1 MPYIENKSKSM
12 ERGDLQELV
21 RNIWNT
27 RSNKTANE
35 YIKIINRWL
44 LYKNEKPL
52 KYFKEY
58 ETYTVKT
65 CTEEEKNKLLLE
77 ASREGVRER
86 AIFYLLF
93 GTGIRL
99 GEAVNLKLKDVK
111 NDRIFVTGK
120 GQKEREIY
128 LPKEVKNAID
138 DYLIERIPGKTSSD
152 KDYLFTTRI
161 GRKMSYDYFRKICKR
176 VSMNSGVKF
185 HPHMARHTYATELL
199 KKGLSVFYV
208 ARLLGHEDLS
218 STQIYLHASQED
230 AIYEVSKIKLFENG
244 QKQNDLDGKDR
255 LGRGGTNH
263 YDSDI
268 NEELFLLF
276 YKEEFNK
283 FIGSGLNVIR
293 L

>member
-1 MPYIENKSKSM
+1 MDYRDFKNYLIDELRLSPSTVNDTLRRMPYIENKSKSM
-12 ERGDLQELV
+12 DREDLQELV

-65 CTEEEKNKLLLE
+65 CTEEEKNKLLME
-77 ASREGVRER
+77 ASREGSRER

-111 NDRIFVTGK
+111 NDRILVTGK

-138 DYLIERIPGKTSSD
+138 DYLIERVPGKTSSD
-152 KDYLFTTRI
+152 KDYLFTTKI
-161 GRKMSYDYFRKICKR
+161 GKKMSYNYFRKICKR

-244 QKQNDLDGKDR
+244 QNQNDLDGKDR
-255 LGRGGTNH
+255 LGF
-263 YDSDI
+263 
-268 NEELFLLF
+268 EP
-276 YKEEFNK
+276 K
-283 FIGSGLNVIR
+283 
-293 L
+293 

>member
-1 MPYIENKSKSM
+1 MDYRDFKNYLIDELRLSPSTVNDTLRRMPYIENKSKSM
-12 ERGDLQELV
+12 DREDLQELV

-65 CTEEEKNKLLLE
+65 CTEEEKNKLLME
-77 ASREGVRER
+77 ASREGSRER

-128 LPKEVKNAID
+128 LPSEVKNAID
-138 DYLIERIPGKTSSD
+138 DYLIERVPGKTSSD
-152 KDYLFTTRI
+152 KDYLFTTKI
-161 GRKMSYDYFRKICKR
+161 GKKMSYNYFRKICKR

-255 LGRGGTNH
+255 LGF
-263 YDSDI
+263 
-268 NEELFLLF
+268 EP
-276 YKEEFNK
+276 K
-283 FIGSGLNVIR
+283 
-293 L
+293 

>member
-65 CTEEEKNKLLLE
+65 CTEEEKNKLLME
-77 ASREGVRER
+77 ASREGSRER

-128 LPKEVKNAID
+128 LPSEVKNAID
-138 DYLIERIPGKTSSD
+138 DYLIERVPGKTSSD
-152 KDYLFTTRI
+152 KDYLFTTKI
-161 GRKMSYDYFRKICKR
+161 GKKMSYNYFRKICKR

-255 LGRGGTNH
+255 LGF
-263 YDSDI
+263 
-268 NEELFLLF
+268 EP
-276 YKEEFNK
+276 K
-283 FIGSGLNVIR
+283 
-293 L
+293 

>member
-1 MPYIENKSKSM
+1 MDYKDFKNYLIDELRLSPSTVNDTIRRMPYIENKVKSM
-12 ERGDLQELV
+12 DRENLQELV

-27 RSNKTANE
+27 KSNKTANE

-77 ASREGVRER
+77 ASREGSREK

-111 NDRIFVTGK
+111 SDRIFVTGK

-128 LPKEVKNAID
+128 LPGEVKNAVD
-138 DYLIERIPGKTSSD
+138 DYLIERTPGKTSSD
-152 KDYLFTTRI
+152 KDYLFTTKI
-161 GRKMSYDYFRKICKR
+161 GRKMSYNYFRKICKR
-176 VSMNSGVKF
+176 VSMNSGIKF

-230 AIYEVSKIKLFENG
+230 AISEVSKIKLFENN
-244 QKQNDLDGKDR
+244 QKQNDLNGKDR
-255 LGRGGTNH
+255 LGFGP
-263 YDSDI
+263 
-268 NEELFLLF
+268 
-276 YKEEFNK
+276 K
-283 FIGSGLNVIR
+283 
-293 L
+293 